1 MVYALLNISEH
12 TNRLLNVVKAKYGL
26 KTKAQAIEK
35 MAMEYESEVLEP
47 NLRPEF
53 VEEAQERLKSGK
65 FTKVRKV
72 SDLFR

>member
-1 MVYALLNISEH
+1 MWLGSNISDH

-35 MAMEYESEVLEP
+35 MAMEYEAEVLEP

-53 VEEAQERLKSGK
+53 IAEAEERLKGGK

-72 SDLFR
+72 SDIFR